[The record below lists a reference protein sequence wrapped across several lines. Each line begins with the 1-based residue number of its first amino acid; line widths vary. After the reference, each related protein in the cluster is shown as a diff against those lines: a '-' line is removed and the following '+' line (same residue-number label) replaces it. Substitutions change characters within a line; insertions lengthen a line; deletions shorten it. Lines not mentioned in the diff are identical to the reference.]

1 MTKRTS
7 RELVIRWRAADPYA
21 TATQIASGLTEQGHG
36 ISRERVRQILETEGL
51 ALVPP
56 DRPIPAPDLSDLLR

>member
-21 TATQIASGLTEQGHG
+21 TATQIAAGLTEQGRG
-36 ISRERVRQILETEGL
+36 ISRERVRQILESEGL
-51 ALVPP
+51 DLVPP
-56 DRPIPAPDLSDLLR
+56 DRPIPTPDLGDLLK